1 MSSAFQINENEA
13 GPVRVSM
20 PDGKGGFTFETVAHM
35 SEFYEAWYQ
44 EGLRVLR
51 EAFPP
56 KQ

>member
-13 GPVRVSM
+13 GPVRVYM
-20 PDGKGGFTFETVAHM
+20 PDGKGGFTFEVVAHM
-35 SEFYEAWYQ
+35 SEYYEAWKQ

-56 KQ
+56 KR